1 LNDGSRSILS
11 RIAWLHV
18 AALAVA
24 AIAMPLSSYLLLNNA
39 ATAFEDRILRAH
51 AAELTHYLKVES
63 GRVELR
69 LPPDLDMFYAQGFD
83 GFSFAIHDADGRAVA
98 ASQRHPILH
107 KTRYDPAPQFFERVR
122 GSTIYYGATIPER
135 VGGRTVSVD
144 IGQDGAHPDVIV
156 DDIVA
161 DFLRRVGW
169 FTIPILV
176 VVFAIDVIVIRQALS
191 PIRQA
196 SAEARAIDPQRI
208 DLRLTTRDLPSEIF
222 PLVDAFNKALDRLEL
237 GFKVQREFT
246 ADAAHELRTPLAVL
260 RARIDAFP
268 DQSLVTQLRR
278 DIEVMSRI
286 VGQLLEV
293 AELETVS
300 EMPDELID
308 LRSACAQ
315 VVDHIAPVV
324 EAAGQRVVMTG
335 TAKPVLIK
343 GDPDLIFRAVRN
355 LVENAAKY
363 SPPASKIEVR
373 IGDEGSVSVIDE
385 GPGVPSEERGQI
397 FRRFWRRERS
407 RMNGAGL
414 GLSIVSKIVEV
425 HRGNIDVQNIAGGG
439 AMFTLRF
446 PRAAADLDSQE
457 LPDT

>member
-1 LNDGSRSILS
+1 VSDGSQSILS

-51 AAELTHYLKVES
+51 ADELTHYLKVEDS
-63 GRVELR
+63 RILLEL
-69 LPPDLDMFYAQGFD
+69 PSDLHVFYAQGFD
-83 GFSFAIHDADGRAVA
+83 GFSFAIHDTGGHAIA
-98 ASQRHPILH
+98 ASKGHPILH
-107 KTRYDPAPQFFERVR
+107 KASYQSAPRFFERVR
-122 GSTIYYGATIPER
+122 GNTVYYGATIPER
-135 VGGRTVSVD
+135 VGTRTVYVD

-156 DDIVA
+156 DDVVA

-169 FTIPILV
+169 FTIPILI

-191 PIRQA
+191 PIRHA

-208 DLRLTTRDLPSEIF
+208 DLRLTTRDLPNEIF
-222 PLVDAFNKALDRLEL
+222 PLVDAFNKALDRLET
-237 GFKVQREFT
+237 GFKIQREFT

-268 DQSLVTQLRR
+268 DQSPVKLLRR

-293 AELETVS
+293 AELEAVS
-300 EMPDELID
+300 ALPDELID

-315 VVDHIAPVV
+315 VVDHIAPVAD
-324 EAAGQRVVMTG
+324 AAGQHVVVTG
-335 TAKPVLIK
+335 TAMPVLIK
-343 GDPDLIFRAVRN
+343 GNADLIFRAVRN

-363 SPPASKIEVR
+363 SPPDSSIEVR
-373 IGDEGSVSVIDE
+373 ICDDGSISVIDE
-385 GPGVPSEERGQI
+385 GPGIPDNERNQI

-425 HRGNIDVQNIAGGG
+425 HRGNIDVENLAGGG
-439 AMFTLRF
+439 AMFTMRF

-457 LPDT
+457 SPDA